1 MERKWRF
8 RLNSLRFIIKLVVI
22 ATFLFAFASITQA
35 QATRT
40 FVSGVGNDADPCSRT
55 APCRTWSGAISK
67 TFINGEIDALDP
79 GGYGTVAITKSITID
94 GGTGSGWGS
103 TLGSGTNGFTINI
116 AAGNVND
123 PLRQVFLKHLSIN
136 GTGASGAVGTRTGI
150 NGVNFIA
157 GAQVMI
163 EDCQIFNFATTGIRI
178 SLTASGT
185 MSVQRT
191 TIDSNQVG
199 VTATTTAGTLNVSFS
214 DCVIQNNVGNGIQVD
229 AGTVNVA
236 NSVIEKN
243 GGAGLRAQGAI
254 GSVLN
259 VDNCTV
265 TNNIGAGI
273 QSATAQATVR
283 ANNNSVHRNGT
294 GMAQTL
300 GVFETCKNNK
310 VRGNSTDT
318 SGGFTDISVL
328 GACTQ

>member
-1 MERKWRF
+1 MSK
-8 RLNSLRFIIKLVVI
+8 RLTLNILATVVVFLTATI
-22 ATFLFAFASITQA
+22 AVQA

-40 FVSGVGNDADPCSRT
+40 WVSGVGDDANPCSRT
-55 APCRTWSGAISK
+55 APCKTWAGAFSK

-79 GGYGTVAITKSITID
+79 GGYGTLTITKSITID

-103 TLGSGTNGFTINI
+103 TLASGTNGFTINI

-150 NGVNFIA
+150 NGINYLA
-157 GAQVMI
+157 GLQVMI

-178 SLTASGT
+178 SLTASGS
-185 MSVQRT
+185 MNVQRT

-199 VTATTTAGTLNVSFS
+199 VTATTSAGTLNVSFT

-229 AGTVNVA
+229 AGTVNVS
-236 NSVIEKN
+236 NSSIDRN

-259 VDNCTV
+259 VDNCRV
-265 TNNIGAGI
+265 TTNTGAGI

-283 ANNNSVHRNGT
+283 AGNNIVHRNGT

-300 GVFETCKNNK
+300 GVFETCKNNT
-310 VRGNSTDT
+310 VRGNTAET
-318 SGGFTDISVL
+318 AGVFTDISASCAL
-328 GACTQ
+328 